1 MTDDSYCMPIWIGI
15 GIGISIR
22 ISIGMSI
29 GRIFT
34 SVLRI
39 EVLGRISIGPPLLTY
54 LWSGFT

>member
-1 MTDDSYCMPIWIGI
+1 MTDDSYFMHIWFGI
-15 GIGISIR
+15 GIG

-39 EVLGRISIGPPLLTY
+39 EILGKIGIGSLLLTY

>member
-1 MTDDSYCMPIWIGI
+1 MTDDSYCMPVWIGI
-15 GIGISIR
+15 GIG

-39 EVLGRISIGPPLLTY
+39 EIREKLVLVHLYSLTY